1 MPCPSQTSGFNVPN
15 YVRKQY
21 KDHNRMIYGDLGE
34 LCMLLV
40 QQAGYT
46 KLPYF
51 LCEWNSRCELID
63 LRCDRELRAKYDARS
78 SLMQFYDGFPRGRF
92 PNLHKLREK
101 VLIRRKNI
109 LRLLRFADS
118 FIWEDLPPQD
128 VATGNTSMG
137 VLVRRLNSATKGFT
151 IVFPIY
157 YFLIYGSLI
166 LTSEKRVLTVDG
178 WYPYDWTKSPA
189 YEITIMIQTLLP
201 PLNADGSSERIP
213 NLSAK
218 KSDGITVFRISTM
231 VSHSFHQ
238 LAEVMAVV
246 NTLGLASIL
255 YAFPPLYATLVVIA
269 CSQLEKVRNI
279 LSNIKQ
285 QCILSEALTTVDK
298 KLVFETPE
306 KMFAYMQDQ
315 LNECIRLHQQIIR
328 FMNELEDN
336 FSTLFVGILLILMIA
351 LCFASFAAVLAQRVR
366 DAAFACDWI
375 GAPVSFQRSLSFMI
389 ACANKE
395 FILTAGKCVPVSK
408 ETMVN
413 MIQESMSLF
422 MFLLHVR
429 ERDEDQ
435 G

>member
-1 MPCPSQTSGFNVPN
+1 M
-15 YVRKQY
+15 R
-21 KDHNRMIYGDLGE
+21 
-34 LCMLLV
+34 
-40 QQAGYT
+40 
-46 KLPYF
+46 
-51 LCEWNSRCELID
+51 
-63 LRCDRELRAKYDARS
+63 
-78 SLMQFYDGFPRGRF
+78 
-92 PNLHKLREK
+92 
-101 VLIRRKNI
+101 IRRKNI

-189 YEITIMIQTLLP
+189 YEITIMIQ
-201 PLNADGSSERIP
+201 
-213 NLSAK
+213 
-218 KSDGITVFRISTM
+218 
-231 VSHSFHQ
+231 
-238 LAEVMAVV
+238 VV

-351 LCFASFAAVLAQRVR
+351 LCFASFAAVLEMENPFNLSQTAGAYILYTVIIVMFCWFPSELSDQAQRVR